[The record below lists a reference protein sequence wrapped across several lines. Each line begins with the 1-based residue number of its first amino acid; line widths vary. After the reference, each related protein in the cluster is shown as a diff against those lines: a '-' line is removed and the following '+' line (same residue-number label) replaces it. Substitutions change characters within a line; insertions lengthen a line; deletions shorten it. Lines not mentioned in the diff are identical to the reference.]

1 MDIHSNKSRYPGSH
15 IERSENMYIGKN
27 EIVES
32 YAINNGPDE
41 NTLHDL
47 SSGST
52 GMNSGSIINFELQP
66 LTKDN
71 PEHPKMSK
79 ISVREVYPMRVGPEY
94 FKIKGICKLE
104 LYNVI
109 SDIEYSFNAY
119 YNVEFR
125 AGVIIFEDIE
135 SASLL

>member
-52 GMNSGSIINFELQP
+52 G
-66 LTKDN
+66 N

-135 SASLL
+135 STPLL